1 MGGAYQDEAARV
13 LRLRARFL
21 SLGGSSSDFYK
32 LDEAYSE
39 NGREY
44 HTLEH
49 IEFVIET
56 IERFYPEAPAWV
68 FWAAFYHDFVYDA
81 TATDNEERSAV
92 AAFEAGAALF
102 GPQIDDVTRAI
113 RMTAG
118 HDLGCAQGFDVALL
132 VGDLMSL
139 ALERKAYVANTAKI
153 RKEYAM
159 FSDEAWARGRSA
171 FIESYG
177 SRRIFPGE
185 ERFDEYEAAA
195 HANME
200 AELAALRAGS

>member
-1 MGGAYQDEAARV
+1 MV
-13 LRLRARFL
+13 LRLRTRFL
-21 SLGGSSSDFYK
+21 SLGGSPADFVK
-32 LDEAYSE
+32 LVEAYSE

-81 TATDNEERSAV
+81 RAKDNEERSAV
-92 AAFEAGAALF
+92 VAVAAAQRAGV
-102 GPQIDDVTRAI
+102 PKDSISDMKRAI
-113 RMTAG
+113 EMTAG
-118 HDLGCAQGFDVALL
+118 HELASAQGFDVALL

-139 ALERKAYVANTAKI
+139 AIERETYVANTAKI

-159 FSDEAWARGRSA
+159 FSDAEWARGRSA

-177 SRRIFPGE
+177 SRRIFPAE
-185 ERFDEYEAAA
+185 ERFDEYEVVA
-195 HANME
+195 HANMQ
-200 AELAALRAGS
+200 AELATLRADS